1 MHQLP
6 SPFRRQPVDPVERT
20 MRELA
25 QQGTGMARIA
35 HVCATFMVVLFSL
48 GSLVALSGAA
58 FSAIVTTVQRGGLP
72 SIPEAISIAVSTLMV
87 VCCDIGLIYAAMTL
101 RVLKARGAE
110 DGQLLHWVVLIGVS
124 VIEAGTYLYMSW
136 LYEHPAGWAWGLVI
150 ARALAAPLLS
160 VYLSMARPHPVTPRD
175 ILHQAELAQG
185 VQLVR
190 DVIRVAQDPSAP
202 LADKMRLYEASA
214 EMGERDKSRLQQMI
228 GVVQAR
234 LAPDTTTP
242 SMEPS
247 TALRIV
253 EAEQPTAVAP
263 THSQL
268 EDVDG
273 ADAGDELEAL
283 EELVPRG
290 RYNSRRLSA
299 RIEATR

>member
-299 RIEATR
+299 H